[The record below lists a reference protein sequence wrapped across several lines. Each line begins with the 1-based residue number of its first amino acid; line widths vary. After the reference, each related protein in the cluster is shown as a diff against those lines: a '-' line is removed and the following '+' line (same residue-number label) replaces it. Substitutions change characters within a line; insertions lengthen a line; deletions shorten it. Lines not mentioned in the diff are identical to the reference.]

1 MSNTLRYLLLAA
13 AIITAIW
20 ILRKIRKFKVK
31 MEDAIFWI
39 IFAVFLAILG
49 IFPQLTYWATEKIGL
64 MSPANLIFLVVIFLL
79 IEKVFTLS
87 LIVSQLEDKVT
98 TLSAELALRTHASG
112 TDKMDQNSQI
122 PFKNASPKDE
132 AVSITESAMDQTE
145 SGIHLG
151 V

>member
-64 MSPANLIFLVVIFLL
+64 ISPANLIFLVVIFLL

-98 TLSAELALRTHASG
+98 TLSAELALRSHTAG
-112 TDKMDQNSQI
+112 TDKMDPAQSSQI
-122 PFKNASPKDE
+122 QLESASQKDE
-132 AVSITESAMDQTE
+132 SVSDC
-145 SGIHLG
+145 GIG
-151 V
+151 YRSDRVNTII